1 MRHDLI
7 LAAKSG
13 LAVML
18 LVAGGAKLSD
28 VRGASA
34 TVRLF
39 LPTRAPRG
47 LIGPTVYAIV
57 VLELALGLASL
68 SLPAERWPN
77 VVMIALACGFVV
89 VSIYGFAFHRGRSC
103 SCFGALSRR
112 RFDGAAILR
121 SLVISAAALVA
132 LGHVPAGEV
141 NLSFVQHVLVL
152 AVGILLVL
160 VSVTASRALARAEAS
175 RPGLEAT

>member
-18 LVAGGAKLSD
+18 LVAGGTKLSEA
-28 VRGASA
+28 RGFSA

-39 LPTRAPRG
+39 LPRRAPRR
-47 LIGPTVYAIV
+47 LIRATTYAIV
-57 VLELALGLASL
+57 VLELTLGLTSL

-77 VVMIALACGFVV
+77 VVVVALGCGFLVASV
-89 VSIYGFAFHRGRSC
+89 YGFAFHRGRSC
-103 SCFGALSRR
+103 SCFGALSGS
-112 RFDGAAILR
+112 RFGGTAIIR
-121 SLVISAAALVA
+121 SLVIAAAAVVA

-152 AVGILLVL
+152 TVGMLLVL
-160 VSVTASRALARAEAS
+160 VSVSASRALATAAAS
-175 RPGLEAT
+175 RSGQEAA